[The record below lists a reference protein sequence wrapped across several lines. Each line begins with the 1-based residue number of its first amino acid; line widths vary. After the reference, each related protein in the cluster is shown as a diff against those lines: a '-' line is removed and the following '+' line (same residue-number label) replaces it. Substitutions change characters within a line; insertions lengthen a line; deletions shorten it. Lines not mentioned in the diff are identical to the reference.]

1 MCIYTYIMCIYIY
14 IPSDDLTYLYM
25 EKWSFSETKKSFWP
39 MKWWKWTIYR
49 WFTYWNWWNWCRLV
63 NEMVTYGYIWW
74 LWHYGLDWLTAS
86 LRPSFAEA
94 QGFVLLIFLA
104 KVRCLMCHG
113 RDCQVAWDL
122 VLIGGLWSVHVIPLL
137 GVPFYGCIWLYEPL
151 LMDWWPS
158 PIWDMAT

>member
-1 MCIYTYIMCIYIY
+1 MV
-14 IPSDDLTYLYM
+14 YLL
-25 EKWSFSETKKSFWP
+25 K
-39 MKWWKWTIYR
+39 
-49 WFTYWNWWNWCRLV
+49 LV
-63 NEMVTYGYIWW
+63 KLMSPGEWDGDIWIMVTMA
-74 LWHYGLDWLTAS
+74 LWPWLTAS

-137 GVPFYGCIWLYEPL
+137 GVPFYGCIWLYMAVWTPVNG
-151 LMDWWPS
+151 LMTIANMGYGYIVQLSNAVSQCHALILAPEESDQKVMLSALAMPTSYSKFW
-158 PIWDMAT
+158 T